1 MIEKAIPSSAASAS
15 DIDTVYPKGGK
26 VEAQGVDSGIVECI
40 DSQGSWNSSSDSEVS
55 SSDDET
61 RDNILLDLDPESK
74 VLIENLKQRENAQKL
89 DRKRHLLITK
99 LQHLRKCV
107 NVLVIGPDHAGK
119 TSLINSLGFMIR
131 KDDKGNHQWKPLAEY
146 DLGKS
151 FKYKHTQMWPLD
163 KRNRIANHVTFYE
176 AGGFEKVGDIDK
188 AATILQYA
196 LEGRLTA
203 CTLLQ
208 MFLLM
213 NTNDITERYREDPAD
228 PRVLEE
234 RRIDAILHVTPAH
247 APPNEALIKLIAQAV
262 NQSRDPRVK
271 KIPILTCV
279 TQPHSPDSESPV
291 VSPVFPLS
299 DYDLAARVKKSQD
312 GAGHAGAMRRNHSLS
327 KLSMGGGHHIAS
339 GAPQSGMNLCEPATC
354 RRTLFYQP
362 EYDLLNDESD
372 ISSIKPSKEIDSS
385 LLQLFEDTLRV
396 AQREHPSMRKRFFG
410 FIMDMLN
417 Q

>member
-1 MIEKAIPSSAASAS
+1 MAK
-15 DIDTVYPKGGK
+15 V

-40 DSQGSWNSSSDSEVS
+40 DSRDSSWNSSSSEI

-234 RRIDAILHVTPAH
+234 RRIDAILHVTPAN

-279 TQPHSPDSESPV
+279 TQAASPESESPV
-291 VSPVFPLS
+291 VSPVYPLS

-312 GAGHAGAMRRNHSLS
+312 GSGHAGAMRRNHSLS
-327 KLSMGGGHHIAS
+327 KLSMGGSGHIAS